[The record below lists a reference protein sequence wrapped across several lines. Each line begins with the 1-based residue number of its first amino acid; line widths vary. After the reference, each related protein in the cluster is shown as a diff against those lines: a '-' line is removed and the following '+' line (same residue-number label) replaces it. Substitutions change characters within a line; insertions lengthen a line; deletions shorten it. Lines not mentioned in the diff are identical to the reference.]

1 MEPKTKKKRNTVA
14 LNLTISPELKAK
26 LVELAEKDRRS
37 VSTYVSILLERILEE
52 KSNG

>member
-1 MEPKTKKKRNTVA
+1 METRTRKRSTVT
-14 LNLTISPELKAK
+14 LNISISPELKAK

-37 VSTYVSILLERILEE
+37 VSTYVAIMLERALEE

>member
-1 MEPKTKKKRNTVA
+1 METKTTRKRNTVA

-37 VSTYVSILLERILEE
+37 VSTYVSILLERVLKE
-52 KSNG
+52 KTNG